1 MIREIDSPD
10 WPAFCE
16 RITGQLA
23 GAMATVEITGRD
35 GVKAASGAGAAFESI
50 VFEKTGGCSDVIKLR
65 FKSAREIVHEIVEPI
80 RIMLHPSKGSGDY
93 NPLQIEAESGL
104 VSLTFHPAIHA
115 QMLEGLRPG

>member
-16 RITGQLA
+16 RVTLQLA
-23 GAMATVEITGRD
+23 GAMATVEVTGRD
-35 GVKAASGAGAAFESI
+35 GVKAAPGPARLLRAWCSD
-50 VFEKTGGCSDVIKLR
+50 KTDGCSDVIKLR
-65 FKSAREIVHEIVEPI
+65 LKAGKEIVHEIIEPI
-80 RIMLHPSKGSGDY
+80 HIRLHPTGGSSDY

-115 QMLEGLRPG
+115 QMLEGLVPG

>member
-16 RITGQLA
+16 RVTRQLA
-23 GAMATVEITGRD
+23 GAMATVEVTGRD
-35 GVKAASGAGAAFESI
+35 GVKAAPGASAAFESM
-50 VFEKTGGCSDVIKLR
+50 VFDQTGGCSDVIKLR
-65 FKSAREIVHEIVEPI
+65 LKAGKEIVHEIIEPI
-80 RIMLHPSKGSGDY
+80 HIKLHPSGGAGDY
-93 NPLQIEAESGL
+93 NPMHIEAESVL